1 RAGDVALPEGPEE
14 EARRGGLSMI
24 DIATLARYKA
34 WADDLLFEALSKLP
48 PAFITVGQPIVF
60 GSVARTLNH
69 VQAMDRVWRG
79 HLEGRAHG
87 YTTRNPDECAAFGE
101 LWQSQA
107 ELDAWYMGY
116 AGALAPERHGE
127 LVEFTFIGGGEGVMT
142 RAEILQ
148 HVVNHATYHRGHV

>member
-1 RAGDVALPEGPEE
+1 
-14 EARRGGLSMI
+14 
-24 DIATLARYKA
+24 
-34 WADDLLFEALSKLP
+34 
-48 PAFITVGQPIVF
+48 
-60 GSVARTLNH
+60 
-69 VQAMDRVWRG
+69 
-79 HLEGRAHG
+79 GRAHG
-87 YTTRNPDECAAFGE
+87 YTTRNPDECAPFGE

-148 HVVNHATYHRGHV
+148 HVVNHATYHRGPVAMMLYHAGFKPPTTDLPVFLREAKRAFAG